1 MRAKLITLAV
11 VILVFVAGLSAQT
24 TTLSVDTQIAAGNV
38 SQGTVKHPIF
48 HFHLAR
54 NATGSVNL
62 TGVNFTTA
70 GTYAATDVNKFQLW
84 YNTSDALSSAT
95 QISSDIT
102 SGLGT
107 GSHSF
112 ASFSQL
118 LTASATRYFWI
129 TTDVAI
135 SATTSN
141 TINVAAWTTANF
153 TVSSGTTSGSASAS
167 GSQTITAFASLSTDY
182 FRSRQTGNWGTA
194 GTWESSH
201 DNSNWATAT
210 LAPSN
215 TANTI
220 TIRTEHTVTVA
231 TSVSTDQTTIDSGG
245 QVNVSSGQTLTIA
258 AGAGTDLTVNGTLRS
273 NAGTITTTGSL
284 VFGSGGLYQHNFTTT
299 AGTIPTATWD
309 TNSTCEVVGYTSYT
323 GNLSIGQTYGNFT
336 WNCPNQTGAISAN
349 ETLDTINGTLK
360 ISSSGTGSFV
370 LGNNGNT
377 TTVGGNMEIS
387 GGTFNMSA
395 GGNLIINLTGN
406 LTLSGGTLTESG
418 GGSGAINFAK
428 TGTQVLSIT
437 GSPTVSNTINF
448 TVNSGAILEFE
459 TASTVL
465 SGSGGTFTASSGSG
479 LIIKHASG
487 IASTGSTGCVQ
498 TTGTRTFNTGANY
511 TYTGSTAQ
519 VTGAGLTGANNLTFS
534 NTAGTTLSAA
544 LTTIAGTCT
553 IDSGATL
560 ATNNYNMA
568 FQGNFVNNGTFT
580 AGSSNITIGAGTATQ
595 SIAGFTTTGTVSMTK
610 TGGTATLAGN
620 VNGAALTISGL
631 GGTLN
636 LGTGLTH
643 TFTGTWTRTNGT
655 LNGGS
660 STLRLGS
667 GFSGTSGTFTAGT
680 GTVEYYASGP
690 QSIAGVAYNNL
701 TLTGSGAKT
710 TTGATVNGILSLEG
724 TATTTGTVA
733 TYGSAATLQYKGTGA
748 QTTGTEFPATFAG
761 TGGVIIANTSGNA
774 VTLGGAKVVSLG
786 PVTINTSAILATNNL
801 GLSFGGNFTNN
812 GTFNA
817 GSSAITIQG
826 TATQSIAGFTT
837 TGTVSMT
844 KTGGTATLAGN
855 VNAGALTING
865 TGGTLNLGTG
875 LTHTISGTW
884 TRSNGTLNGGS
895 STLKLGGT
903 ISGTGGTFTASTG
916 TVEYYGTT
924 QTVANLTYNN
934 LTISTSGTKTLAAAL
949 LIGTTGTLTINNSA
963 TLATANYALT
973 FQGNFVNNGTLTAGS
988 STVTISGAAATQNIA
1003 GFTTTGL
1010 VSMTK
1015 TAGIAT
1021 LTGNASG
1028 AGLTINGTGGTLN
1041 LGTGLTHTFTG
1052 TWTRTAGTLDGGSS
1066 TLRLGSGISGTGG
1079 TFTPGTGTVEYYAS
1093 GTQTIAAITYNNL
1106 TLSGTSAKTITGATV
1121 NGIFSI
1127 EGTATTT
1134 GTVLTYGAS
1143 ASLRYNGSGIQTVG
1157 IEWPA
1162 SFARN
1167 ITIANTNGVTLD
1179 ASKTPYTGTLTNNGK
1194 LNCGNYQLSGSVN
1207 NNGTITAARTDI
1219 MSSGTLTN
1227 NTGSTIEY
1235 TTALT
1240 IPASTGYYNLTL
1252 SASGTYILGGNV
1264 TGINVL
1270 TLTTATTYLHPSGY
1284 TLGYTTLAGLGSI
1297 ISTSLITLAS
1307 DNPAVPAGGMTAGS
1321 TNNIFYAFSTA
1332 VNTSSATL
1340 NSVTFTTA
1348 GTAVVT
1354 TDLSNFKLWY
1364 STSNVF
1370 SGASQLGSTMTTG
1383 LSAGSHT
1390 FSGLSQVIASG
1401 TTGYYWITADLASGA
1416 TSGRT
1421 LQVTPAITTS
1431 NLTFASGTKTGTAYE
1446 GGLKTISTVFCVT
1459 SDYAVPA
1466 SNVAISQTKVP
1477 LYRFTLQNTTASSIN
1492 ITGLSFITGGSYVA
1506 TDIDKYQLWTNTSD
1520 DLSGASQV
1528 GSNLTT
1534 GLAVGSHSFAA
1545 FTQAIS
1551 ASSTRYFWITTDF
1564 TASAVVDNVIGVAA
1578 LTSSNITLSSGSL
1591 TVTAYSGGAQ
1601 RVISSQVTLRSA
1613 NPALPAANVGQ
1624 DTIKYPIYRF
1634 TISTNE
1640 PVGSVNLTA
1649 ASFTTAGTYQS
1660 TDVTKFQ
1667 LWTSA
1672 TDQLDDAV
1680 QIGSDITTSLGT
1692 GSHTF
1697 SSLSQA
1703 ITTGGTRFF
1712 WITANLPLTAVG
1724 GRTINVSAM
1733 TTSDI
1738 TVSAGTKGG
1747 TAYASSDQT
1756 ITLKGWDYTKRQ
1768 PIAQLSGAG
1777 SGYQIKYIVNYGSG
1791 TDSGNTVYL
1800 NGNCR
1805 TDFGDVRFYN
1815 GQTELKYW
1823 MESMTS
1829 GTTATF
1835 WVKLAGDL
1843 SAGNVNVDINYG
1855 NSSAVTTSNGLYT
1868 FAVFD
1873 DFGSDLT
1880 KWIKYK
1886 YIEGSTASIPSGQ
1899 SYVRLN
1905 GGIPTGTYG
1914 HSVIGSYPGY
1924 NGFYNNI
1931 VEYRYR
1937 VGDDAISEVS
1947 IRSKF
1952 EYSTGTVVAGR
1963 GYKSRSDQRD
1973 GEGQSIHRPP
1983 FYGWTF
1989 IGGSTGDGIVPSVDQ
2004 WYRGTFTAFGNDLKF
2019 YRDGTLMRSVT
2030 NSEYPETGEITLQNH
2045 YGLAGGSYTDY
2056 DWVFVRKNA
2065 GAEPTYNSWLYPNQ
2079 YFRTIA
2085 TGDWDD
2091 PDIWEFSPDNTNWS
2105 PANLAPDAYSLGILI
2120 RNGHTV
2126 TVTADVF
2133 ADQLT
2138 VNSGGELVINDGIA
2152 FEVNDGSGTDVT
2164 VDGTLVTLGDGILYG
2179 SGSFTLGTGAYLET
2193 QNADGVSTTASTGC
2207 IQVTGTLTLD
2217 DTANYTFNGTSAQ
2230 VTGNAI
2236 DTADDFTLDNAAG
2249 LTFTNAITIN
2259 GILYQIN
2266 GDINSANTDYVD
2278 GYESQDYNRLRFPE
2292 TGYNISGWSIAMT
2305 TPDLFPIRINRQ
2317 WVITGT
2323 YTNDKVAT
2331 FYWSD
2336 TDDSYYAW
2344 SNDDPPAVYQGETKL
2359 TTTSWSDASPREITV
2374 TLNSGFGAKGTF
2386 TIGREDGG
2394 TLPVELSSFLVQFNS
2409 SNQVVV
2415 QWVTQ
2420 SETGVSG
2427 FNIYRG
2433 RENDLSLAE
2442 HLNVFIPATNT
2453 SQIQLYQYT
2462 DNDPL
2467 DMGTYYYWLENLDLD
2482 GSTALY
2488 GPVSI
2493 LVSDQQTGTPPIPV
2507 IPGINTIY
2515 PNPFN
2520 PTTRIVFGLSRKGL
2534 AELEV
2539 YNLRGQLVKRLL
2551 SESKDK
2557 GTYQIIWDGT
2567 NSQGMKVGSGVYIA
2581 RLKGSDGTWIKR
2593 MVLTN

>member
-1 MRAKLITLAV
+1 MRVKLVLLAV
-11 VILVFVAGLSAQT
+11 LVLVFIAGLSAQT

-38 SQGTVKHPIF
+38 TQGTIKHPIF
-48 HFHLAR
+48 HFHLR
-54 NATGSVNL
+54 HTGGGTIYLSGI
-62 TGVNFTTA
+62 TFTTG
-70 GTYAATDVNKFQLW
+70 GTYVSSDVTKFQLW
-84 YNTSDALSSAT
+84 TYTSDTFGSAT
-95 QISSDIT
+95 QLGSDIT
-102 SGLGT
+102 TGLGT
-107 GSHSF
+107 GDHPIT
-112 ASFSQL
+112 FSNQ
-118 LTASATRYFWI
+118 TIPNNTTYYYWI
-129 TTDVAI
+129 TTDLAI
-135 SATTSN
+135 DATTTNTLSVSAWTTSN
-141 TINVAAWTTANF
+141 Y
-153 TVSSGTTSGSASAS
+153 TVSGGTKSGSATAS
-167 GSQTITAFASLSTDY
+167 GNQTITAFASLSSDY

-201 DNSNWATAT
+201 NNSNWATAT
-210 LAPSN
+210 LSPTN

-220 TIRTEHTVTVA
+220 SVRNGHTVTVA
-231 TSVSTDQTTIDSGG
+231 ASVSIDQTTIDSGG

-273 NAGTITTTGSL
+273 NSGTITTTGTL
-284 VFGSGGLYQHNFTTT
+284 AFGSGGLYQHNHAT
-299 AGTIPTATWD
+299 ALSAIPSATWNS
-309 TNSTCEVVGYTSYT
+309 NSTCEVIGYTSASGDQT
-323 GNLSIGQTYGNFT
+323 GLGQTFGNFT
-336 WNCPNQTGAISAN
+336 WNCPNQTTNISAN
-349 ETLDTINGTLK
+349 EALDTVNGNLT
-360 ISSSGTGSFV
+360 ISATNTGQFR
-370 LGNNGNT
+370 LGNAGNT
-377 TTVGGNMEIS
+377 TTVGGNLVIS

-395 GGNLIINLTGN
+395 GGALIINLTGN
-406 LTLSGGTLTESG
+406 FTMSGGTLTESG
-418 GGSGAINFAK
+418 TGSGTINFAK

-437 GSPTVSNTINF
+437 GSPTISNTINF

-465 SGSGGTFTASSGSG
+465 SGSRGTFTASSGST

-487 IASTGSTGCVQ
+487 IATTGATGCVQ
-498 TTGTRTFNTGANY
+498 TTGTRTFSTGANY

-544 LTTIAGTCT
+544 ITTIAGACT
-553 IDSGATL
+553 IESGATL

-568 FQGNFVNNGTFT
+568 FQGNFVNNGGTFT

-610 TGGTATLAGN
+610 SGGTATLTGN
-620 VNGAALTISGL
+620 VNGGALTINGT

-660 STLRLGS
+660 STLRLG
-667 GFSGTSGTFTAGT
+667 
-680 GTVEYYASGP
+680 
-690 QSIAGVAYNNL
+690 
-701 TLTGSGAKT
+701 GS
-710 TTGATVNGILSLEG
+710 
-724 TATTTGTVA
+724 
-733 TYGSAATLQYKGTGA
+733 
-748 QTTGTEFPATFAG
+748 
-761 TGGVIIANTSGNA
+761 
-774 VTLGGAKVVSLG
+774 
-786 PVTINTSAILATNNL
+786 
-801 GLSFGGNFTNN
+801 
-812 GTFNA
+812 
-817 GSSAITIQG
+817 
-826 TATQSIAGFTT
+826 
-837 TGTVSMT
+837 
-844 KTGGTATLAGN
+844 
-855 VNAGALTING
+855 
-865 TGGTLNLGTG
+865 
-875 LTHTISGTW
+875 
-884 TRSNGTLNGGS
+884 
-895 STLKLGGT
+895 
-903 ISGTGGTFTASTG
+903 ISGTGGTFTANTG

-934 LTISTSGTKTLAAAL
+934 LTISTSGTKTLASAL
-949 LIGTTGTLTINNSA
+949 TIPTTGTLTINGGA
-963 TLATANYALT
+963 TLATANYGLI
-973 FQGNFVNNGTLTAGS
+973 FQGNFVNSGTLTAGS
-988 STVTISGAAATQNIA
+988 STVTISGTAATQNI
-1003 GFTTTGL
+1003 GSFTTTGL

-1066 TLRLGSGISGTGG
+1066 TLRLGGSVSGTGG
-1079 TFTPGTGTVEYYAS
+1079 TFTASTGTVEYYAS
-1093 GTQTIAAITYNNL
+1093 GTQTIAAVTYNNL

-1121 NGIFSI
+1121 NGVFSI

-1167 ITIANTNGVTLD
+1167 ITIANSNGVTLD
-1179 ASKTPYTGTLTNNGK
+1179 ASKTPYTGTLTVNGK
-1194 LNCGNYQLSGSVN
+1194 LNCGNYQLSGTVINS
-1207 NNGTITAARTDI
+1207 GTITAARNDI

-1235 TTALT
+1235 TTPLT

-1297 ISTSLITLAS
+1297 INTALINLAS
-1307 DNPAVPAGGMTAGS
+1307 DNPAVAAGGLTAGS

-1340 NSVTFTTA
+1340 NSVAFTTA
-1348 GTAVVT
+1348 GTAVTT

-1370 SGASQLGSTMTTG
+1370 SGASQLGTTMTTG

-1390 FSGLSQVIASG
+1390 FSGISQAISSG
-1401 TTGYYWITADLASGA
+1401 TTGYYWITADLPSGA
-1416 TSGRT
+1416 TAGRT

-1431 NLTFASGTKTGTAYE
+1431 NLTFAAGTKTGTAYE
-1446 GGLKTISTVFCVT
+1446 GGLKTISNVICTT
-1459 SDYAVPA
+1459 TDYAVPA
-1466 SNVAISQTKVP
+1466 MNVAISQTQAP

-1492 ITGLSFITGGSYVA
+1492 FTGLTFITGGSYTA
-1506 TDIDKYQLWTNTSD
+1506 TDINKYQLWMNTTD
-1520 DLSGASQV
+1520 NLSGATQV

-1551 ASSTRYFWITTDF
+1551 AGSTRYFWITTDF

-1578 LTSSNITLSSGSL
+1578 LTSSNITLSAGAL

-1601 RVISSQVTLRSA
+1601 RIISSQVTLRSA

-1624 DTIKYPIYRF
+1624 ETTKYPIYRF
-1634 TISTNE
+1634 TIATNE
-1640 PVGSVNLTA
+1640 PVGSVSLTA
-1649 ASFTTAGTYQS
+1649 VSFTTAGTYQS

-1672 TDQLDDAV
+1672 TDQLDEAV
-1680 QIGSDITTSLGT
+1680 QIGSDITSSLGT
-1692 GSHTF
+1692 GSHSF
-1697 SSLSQA
+1697 SGLSQA
-1703 ITTGGTRFF
+1703 ITAGSTRFF
-1712 WITANLPLTAVG
+1712 WITANLPLAAVS

-1747 TAYASSDQT
+1747 TAYASSAQT

-1777 SGYQIKYIVNYGSG
+1777 TGYQIKYIVNYGSG

-1800 NGNCR
+1800 DSNCR

-1815 GQTELKYW
+1815 GTTELKYW

-1829 GTTATF
+1829 GSTATF

-1843 SAGNVNVDINYG
+1843 SAGNVTVDINYG
-1855 NSSAVTTSNGLYT
+1855 NSSAVTTSNGLNT

-1899 SYVRLN
+1899 SYVRLA

-1924 NGFYNNI
+1924 NGFQNNI

-1989 IGGSTGDGIVPSVDQ
+1989 IGGSTGDGIVPTVDQ
-2004 WYRGTFTAFGNDLKF
+2004 WYRGAFAAFGNDLKF

-2030 NSEYPETGEITLQNH
+2030 NSEYPDAGDITLQNH

-2065 GAEPTYNSWLYPNQ
+2065 GAEPTYNAWMYPN
-2079 YFRTIA
+2079 YYYRTISS
-2085 TGDWDD
+2085 GHWDD
-2091 PDIWEFSPDNTNWS
+2091 PDIWESSPDNTNWS
-2105 PANLAPDAYSLGILI
+2105 AANMAPDELSMGILI
-2120 RNGHTV
+2120 RNTHAV
-2126 TVTADVF
+2126 TVTADAT

-2138 VNSGGELVINDGIA
+2138 VNSGGELIINEGIT
-2152 FEVNDGSGTDVT
+2152 FEVNDGTGTDVT
-2164 VDGTLVTLGDGILYG
+2164 VDGTFITLGDGILSG
-2179 SGSFTLGTGAYLET
+2179 SGSFTLGAGAYLET
-2193 QNADGVSTTASTGC
+2193 QNVGGVSTTASTGC

-2230 VTGNAI
+2230 ETGNAI
-2236 DTADDFTLDNAAG
+2236 DTADDFTLNNAAG
-2249 LTFTNAITIN
+2249 LTFTGPITIN

-2266 GDINSANTDYVD
+2266 GDIISANTDYVD

-2292 TGYNISGWSIAMT
+2292 TGYTINGWSITMT
-2305 TPDLFPIRINRQ
+2305 TPDLFPYRVNRQ

-2344 SNDDPPAVYQGETKL
+2344 TNDDQPAVYQGGTKL

-2394 TLPVELSSFLVQFNS
+2394 TLPVELSSFLVQFNA

-2427 FNIYRG
+2427 FNIYRS
-2433 RENDLSLAE
+2433 RENDISLAE

-2467 DMGTYYYWLENLDLD
+2467 DLGMYYYWLENLDLD

-2493 LVSDQQTGTPPIPV
+2493 LISETQTGTPPVPI

-2520 PTTRIVFGLSRKGL
+2520 PNTRIVFGLSRKGL

-2539 YNLRGQLVKRLL
+2539 YNLKGQLVKRLL
-2551 SESKDK
+2551 NESKDK

-2567 NSQGMKVGSGVYIA
+2567 NSQGQKVGSGVYIA
-2581 RLKGSDGTWIKR
+2581 RLKGIDGTWVKR